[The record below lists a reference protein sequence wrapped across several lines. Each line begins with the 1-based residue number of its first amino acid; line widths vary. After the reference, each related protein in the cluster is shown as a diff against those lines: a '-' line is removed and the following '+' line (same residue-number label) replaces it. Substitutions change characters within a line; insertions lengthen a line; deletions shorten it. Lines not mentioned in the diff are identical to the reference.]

1 MKRMQQTSAPKGATL
16 NVSGSINPTKISRG
30 ILQTGKGGLHGA
42 KGQEKGRHSDKL
54 RKDMTSRT
62 DEVAPPGWEGT
73 VKAMKKH
80 KEIDNPWA
88 LAWYMK
94 NKGYKSH
101 RPEGSKKKESAV
113 GFPTFNEWLN
123 ARCR

>member
-1 MKRMQQTSAPKGATL
+1 MKRMQQTTAPRNSSA
-16 NVSGSINPTKISRG
+16 NVSGSIDPTKISRG
-30 ILQTGKGGLHGA
+30 VLQTGRGGLHGS
-42 KGQEKGRHSDKL
+42 KGQEKGRQSDKL
-54 RKDMTSRT
+54 RKDMRSRT

-73 VKAMKKH
+73 VKAMKRH

-101 RPEGSKKKESAV
+101 KPEGKKKNESPC
-113 GFPTFNEWLN
+113 GFPTFLEWLN